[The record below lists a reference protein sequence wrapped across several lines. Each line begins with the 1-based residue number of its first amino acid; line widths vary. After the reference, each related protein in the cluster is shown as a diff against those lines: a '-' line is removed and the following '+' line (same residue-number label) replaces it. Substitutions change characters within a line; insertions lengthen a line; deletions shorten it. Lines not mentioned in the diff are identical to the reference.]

1 MGRKRKDEKHTPV
14 LNRHLLEGAF
24 AECMSQ
30 VLMSL
35 DQCRLHK
42 ETKDMTIE
50 QHVRALWGITM
61 DETEVPIL
69 LTEGRHSKTLVKK
82 QSQFIRRLKT
92 LRSKLLKLNPNNEDD
107 LAPILREI
115 TMWIQDAHLILHEDT
130 DHKTR
135 DYLAGKGEE
144 DVEEASREVVG
155 IQ

>member
-42 ETKDMTIE
+42 ETEMTVQ
-50 QHVRALWGITM
+50 QHIRALWGITM
-61 DETEVPIL
+61 DETGVPIL
-69 LTEGRHSKTLVKK
+69 LTDGRHHDTLVKK
-82 QSQFIRRLKT
+82 QAQFIRRLKS
-92 LRSKLLKLNPNNEDD
+92 LRSTLMARDPNEEAN
-107 LAPILREI
+107 LAPILKAI

-135 DYLAGKGEE
+135 EYLASKGVP
-144 DVEEASREVVG
+144 DVEEKAREVVG
-155 IQ
+155 VQ